1 MSLRDAAGDT
11 AGSSASI
18 CHTSTRLQRGPSAFL
33 ENITFKI
40 LDFIL
45 SRMDV
50 KLGGAAA
57 RGLHTWI
64 QSRHSAGPT
73 LSDPRSPF
81 SLFIKCWT
89 KQRFSAV
96 IMGRFIPASDPEGR
110 AMPPPPARPPSPPI
124 GGWVKR
130 GEAVF
135 HRGKR

>member
-1 MSLRDAAGDT
+1 MWPSQNKNKKKVFSRVLSLRDAAGDT

-33 ENITFKI
+33 ENIPFKI

-45 SRMDV
+45 SRIDV

-57 RGLHTWI
+57 RGRHTWI
-64 QSRHSAGPT
+64 QSHHSAGPT
-73 LSDPRSPF
+73 LSDPRRRF
-81 SLFIKCWT
+81 SLFIKGWT

-110 AMPPPPARPPSPPI
+110 ATPTPPGLPHLP
-124 GGWVKR
+124 
-130 GEAVF
+130 
-135 HRGKR
+135 